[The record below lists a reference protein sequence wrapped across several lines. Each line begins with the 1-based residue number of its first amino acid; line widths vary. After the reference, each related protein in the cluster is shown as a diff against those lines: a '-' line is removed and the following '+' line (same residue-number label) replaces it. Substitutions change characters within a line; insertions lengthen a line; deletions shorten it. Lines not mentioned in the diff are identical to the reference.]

1 MYKTGGKTSKNGEKL
16 EFTDDDIEHEGVCG
30 LVLLAELGPPA
41 RHQAALLLQHGL
53 RDAEEVAGDVDVDPQ
68 HQADLGQDQLH
79 QSETST
85 AAAVRQS
92 QPTCSVRMLMWLMLP
107 VANFP

>member
-16 EFTDDDIEHEGVCG
+16 EFTDDDIEDEGVCG

-68 HQADLGQDQLH
+68 HQTDLGQDQLRTNQRRALLLLSANH
-79 QSETST
+79 SPP
-85 AAAVRQS
+85 AA
-92 QPTCSVRMLMWLMLP
+92 CGC
-107 VANFP
+107 

>member
-1 MYKTGGKTSKNGEKL
+1 MYKTGGKASKNGEKL

-30 LVLLAELGPPA
+30 LILLAELGPPA

-53 RDAEEVAGDVDVDPQ
+53 RDPEEVAGDVDVHPE
-68 HQADLGQDQLH
+68 HQADLGQDQLRTN
-79 QSETST
+79 QST